1 MIIQPNWNIFK
12 AKFSNNPQDAFEW
25 FTYLLFCR
33 EHNLDKGWFGYKNQS
48 GIEKQPL
55 ELENRVIGFQSKFY
69 DVSLSSKKEELIK
82 TLDTVKANYPTL
94 THLVIYTNKLWGQ
107 GKGKN
112 KNGQSKA
119 LIAIEDHAS
128 KLGIEVIWN
137 EHSFFES
144 EFVCVENNDLAR
156 HFFTNND
163 YKGWD
168 RFKDWSSTQGNI
180 DSEYLTD
187 NDIKIILPNQNRDSA
202 GNVIEGINAIRNILN
217 EPRNSVRLV
226 GLSGVGKTRLA
237 QALFDG
243 RIGENE
249 LDVREVWY
257 CDYGESPDPIPLH
270 FIEKLRRQN
279 KNFVIIVDN
288 CGREQHEI
296 LTKSITND
304 DSQISLLTIEYDIS
318 DDLPEKTSVFKLE
331 PNSPTLVQK
340 VIERHYPKI
349 NSPIPHD
356 IAQLTG
362 GNYRLALAI
371 ASTVNNVDN
380 IAILNDQQLFERLF
394 YQNDQ
399 INLDTYKIAQVF
411 SLVFSFNIKDLSE
424 PNSELQTLSGIAE
437 VSPRTAKQVIEQL
450 KAKDIVQQ
458 RGDFRAILPHV
469 LANHLSKQ
477 ALQWIDED
485 DLYDIFTK
493 MPSRLQRSLI
503 KRLSYLHDNK
513 VVHSFVQKILDKEGV
528 VGKSL
533 LDGSISEEEINYLRL
548 LSHIEPRA
556 ILELIE
562 ERHIQDGLFLTD
574 KNPYISK
581 IEYLLKLLSY
591 RHENFSQ
598 SFNLLL
604 TILKNK
610 PKDSSTQSTLISM
623 FNLYTSESLATLDLK
638 KPLLQ
643 QLFDDKDFE
652 ILLNILKSALDFNSG
667 GILYYNL
674 DNGLKKNSYGYQPK
688 TNGEIWD
695 WTDFLLNLLSELDSL
710 GYEDTREIFASQLES
725 LIRLCHKAGFIEKYV
740 LVFHSRKPFIKA
752 LTALNELVAVDHDE
766 LQKNHPQTLKNLQN
780 LIITLQSKL
789 GELEQLIQHYILIGS
804 FELARY
810 QRQADETLSLKV
822 PYFDSYNNFI
832 QHISHELVNSDDL
845 HSYLALLLSSDNP
858 SLEYTGTVI
867 YPKLIERSNLI
878 NVLQGFTDLS
888 TSRRPYLLLGLLKE
902 LKNNS
907 FSDYKSTILELVE
920 SDEFKQVVPWLT
932 FELSQTDDDFDFL
945 CELLDLK
952 LDIDFYDYAW
962 ISVKKQNKVI
972 SLEQF
977 EKVFDSLIQNGYE
990 TATEQTFQFESTYV
1004 DRLPDKYILPFLER
1018 LPSIYNSHRVFDL
1031 ESMLKLLLSNSNS
1044 VDKAFDIFIELFD
1057 LKNFISLTHENK
1069 TFVALKALLKADTKQ
1084 FIDKFI
1090 INDYLKSKT
1099 LLWGIPDLLFYAD
1112 ESTVTDWIDEDK
1124 QVRINL
1130 WIDHANLLKVED
1142 QIGVR
1147 KFHWNNLIV
1156 YFIDESNDPES
1167 VINAVLAHNVYE
1179 VRSYVGSYSNGMR
1192 EKLDIFDSFKE
1203 HLINNNLEN
1212 YIPYLEIKRTE
1223 WLEAIKAKELEES
1236 KKEKKD
1242 EGFDY

>member
-1 MIIQPNWNIFK
+1 MIIQPDWDIFK
-12 AKFSNNPQDAFEW
+12 AKFSANTRDAFEW
-25 FTYLLFCR
+25 FSYLLFCR
-33 EHNLDKGWFGYKNQS
+33 KYDLKEGWFGYKNQS

-55 ELENRVIGFQSKFY
+55 VLGNKVIGFQSKFY
-69 DVSLSSKKEELIK
+69 DVPLYSKKDELIK
-82 TLDTVKANYPTL
+82 TLKTTKENYPNL
-94 THLVIYTNKLWGQ
+94 THLIIYTNQLWGQ
-107 GKGKN
+107 GNGKDG
-112 KNGQSKA
+112 KSTA
-119 LIAIEDHAS
+119 LIAIEEHAS
-128 KLGIEVIWN
+128 ELGIEVIWN

-202 GNVIEGINAIRNILN
+202 SNVIEGINAIRNILN

-237 QALFDG
+237 QALFDD
-243 RIGENE
+243 RIGEKA
-249 LDVREVWY
+249 LDVRKVWY

-270 FIEKLRRQN
+270 FIEKLRQ
-279 KNFVIIVDN
+279 KNAKSIVIVDN
-288 CGREQHEI
+288 CGHDLHQI
-296 LTKSITND
+296 LTKAITND
-304 DSQISLLTIEYDIS
+304 DNQISLLTIEYDIS

-331 PNSPTLVQK
+331 PNSPNLVQK
-340 VIERHYPKI
+340 VIERHYPEI

-493 MPSRLQRSLI
+493 MPARLQRSLI
-503 KRLSYLHDNK
+503 KRLSYLHDNE
-513 VVHSFVQKILDKEGV
+513 VVHIFVQKILDKEGV
-528 VGKSL
+528 IGKNL
-533 LDGSISEEEINYLRL
+533 LDGSISEEEINYLQL

-562 ERHIQDGLFLTD
+562 ERHIQDGLFLTAE
-574 KNPYISK
+574 NPYISK

-591 RHENFSQ
+591 RYENFSQ

-604 TILKNK
+604 AIAKNK

-623 FNLYTSESLATLDLK
+623 FSLYTSESLATLDLK

-643 QLFDDKDFE
+643 QLFDNKDFK

-667 GILYYNL
+667 GILYSNS
-674 DNGLKKNSYGYQPK
+674 DNGLKKYSYGYQPK

-695 WTDFLLNLLSELDSL
+695 WTDFLLNLLNELDSL
-710 GYEDTREIFASQLES
+710 DYEEAREIFTNQIKS
-725 LIRLCHKAGFIEKYV
+725 LIRIYHKAGFIEGYI
-740 LVFHSRKPFIKA
+740 LDFHNRRPFIKA
-752 LTALNELVAVDHDE
+752 LIALNELIEDDHDE
-766 LQKNHPQTLKNLQN
+766 LQSNHPQTLKNLQN
-780 LIITLQSKL
+780 LIITLQPKL
-789 GELEQLIQHYILIGS
+789 GELEQLIKHYILIDG

-810 QRQADETLSLKV
+810 QRQADKTLSLKV
-822 PYFDSYNNFI
+822 PYFDSYVNFI
-832 QHISHELVNSDDL
+832 NYISSELTKSDDL
-845 HSYLALLLSSDNP
+845 HSFLILLLSSDNP
-858 SLEYTGTVI
+858 HLKYTGTLI
-867 YPKLIERSNLI
+867 YPKIVKNSNLN
-878 NVLQGFTDLS
+878 NVLQGLTDLS
-888 TSRRPYLLLGLLKE
+888 ISRRPYLLLGLLKE

-907 FSDYKSTILELVE
+907 ISDYKSTILKLLK

-952 LDIDFYDYAW
+952 LVIDFYDYAW
-962 ISVKKQNKVI
+962 ISVKKERGEI
-972 SLEQF
+972 SSEQF

-1004 DRLPDKYILPFLER
+1004 DRLSDKYILPFLER
-1018 LPSIYNSHRVFDL
+1018 LPSIYNSHRLFDL

-1044 VDKAFDIFIELFD
+1044 TDKSFDIFIELFD
-1057 LKNFISLTHENK
+1057 LENFISLTHENK
-1069 TFVALKALLKADTKQ
+1069 PFVALKALLKADTKQ

-1090 INDYLKSKT
+1090 INNYLKSKT

-1112 ESTVTDWIDEDK
+1112 ESTVIDWISEDE
-1124 QVRINL
+1124 QVRIDF
-1130 WIDHANLLKVED
+1130 WIRYANLLRIED
-1142 QIGVR
+1142 SIGIR
-1147 KFHWNNLIV
+1147 KFHWSNLMVYLINKNN
-1156 YFIDESNDPES
+1156 NPES
-1167 VINAVLAHNVYE
+1167 VIDAVLAHNVYE

-1203 HLINNNLEN
+1203 HLINNNLES